1 VRDTFCA
8 QSAVCQDPNGKIIK
22 AISNINSPCDPTYG
36 EALAMSVAVS
46 LAIFLN
52 ISDFILEG
60 RLSYTHH
67 VLQHPS
73 LVQDWKI
80 ENVIADSIVMIFPS
94 FSWKTR
100 KVNRSMNF
108 CAYHVTY

>member
-1 VRDTFCA
+1 VRDTFSA
-8 QSAVCQDPNGKIIK
+8 QSAVCRDPNGKIIK
-22 AISNINSPCDPTYG
+22 ALSKINSPCDPTYG
-36 EALAMSVAVS
+36 EALAMSAVVS

-52 ISDFILEG
+52 IILEG
-60 RLSYTHH
+60 RLSYSHH

-80 ENVIADSIVMIFPS
+80 ENIITDSIVMIFPS
-94 FSWKTR
+94 FSWKAR

-108 CAYHVTY
+108 YAYHVAY